1 MKPDERQARQHSNDD
16 PFSGNRHHRDFPHS
30 LLKFKKAQFVLSR
43 VLTELTQNESVDPN
57 YQLDLEFDREINALL
72 ERYGYDPQQA
82 IALIK
87 RHEVLEDS
95 LRMSPDGAL
104 AQIYFEILRTKQSKV
119 EQVSKRL
126 VT

>member
-1 MKPDERQARQHSNDD
+1 M
-16 PFSGNRHHRDFPHS
+16 NRPHS

-87 RHEVLEDS
+87 RHEALEDS

-104 AQIYFEILRTKQSKV
+104 AQIYFEILRKKQSKV
-119 EQVSKRL
+119 ERVSKRL

>member
-1 MKPDERQARQHSNDD
+1 MTR
-16 PFSGNRHHRDFPHS
+16 PHS

-43 VLTELTQNESVDPN
+43 VLTELTKNESSDPN

-72 ERYGYDPQQA
+72 ERYGYDSQQA

-87 RHEVLEDS
+87 RHEALEDS

-104 AQIYFEILRTKQSKV
+104 AQMYFEILRNKKSKT
-119 EQVSKRL
+119 EQKPKGL